1 MVHFCVAG
9 CVLPGTPAVPP
20 ERGQRAHGAPQDRAA
35 RGHLGDAVHL
45 LLFHLTRASG
55 LALALSTLS
64 SQPMAVEAVET
75 LRVSGPVQTGNLG
88 EGHITAVRRM
98 LVQGRR
104 VIGGGT
110 GSSDIAGQ
118 LLLLGL
124 QWRESMNGRKRQDRE
139 ASATLL

>member
-1 MVHFCVAG
+1 
-9 CVLPGTPAVPP
+9 
-20 ERGQRAHGAPQDRAA
+20 
-35 RGHLGDAVHL
+35 
-45 LLFHLTRASG
+45 
-55 LALALSTLS
+55 
-64 SQPMAVEAVET
+64 MAVEAVET

-124 QWRESMNGRKRQDRE
+124 QGRESMNGRKRQDRE